1 MRFIAW
7 LITLAENSDRIAEAA
22 ADRLRAKLGGHTD
35 MVVRIIHFLLITAGI
50 SSPLLMYFAGAPLPV
65 YILVYTAFFTYL
77 IVYCIF
83 PELKKYPTFRLRI
96 LADGTEQILAFFVTG
111 IACLG
116 IAAYTIWAA
125 VCSVIPTLTAVSEG
139 IVLFCAELVIF
150 WNGIIKVYCTS
161 VQLGLKYRVWGIVLG
176 MVMPADLV
184 MLALIYR
191 ITRRECAFETEKALL
206 NKSRRDDQLC
216 RTKYPLL
223 LVHGVFF
230 RDSKLMN
237 YWGRIPAELEAN
249 GAVIFYGEQQSAAL
263 LVMTM
268 ESLGIPVMVERSSY
282 ESHPLGRT
290 EWMKLYAVLLG
301 KEDVA
306 EKVFK
311 EQTDKLD
318 NVLTADK
325 TDKTVAFFYINSVGA
340 VNVRKSGDYVSEM
353 ISLAGGNYVP
363 EDTGE
368 SDNALSTMNMQM
380 EEFYAKAKDAD
391 YIIYNSTIDG
401 ELQTIDELL
410 SKSELLA
417 DFKAVK
423 NGNVWC
429 TGKNLFQETT
439 GLGTMIEDIH
449 TMLTTDDDSLD
460 NLTYMHK
467 LK

>member
-1 MRFIAW
+1 MKKIKFLFLGLLTGLVLSVCAGCGQTAGDVKSTEDADPVENAGNADTISWQDLAPIDALDLKYADQFSVTYYGEEKYALVTIGEDEKFLVVPEEEQVPEDIPADITPLSRPLNNMYLAATSAMDFFCHLDAVDQ
-7 LITLAENSDRIAEAA
+7 ITLS
-22 ADRLRAKLGGHTD
+22 GTD
-35 MVVRIIHFLLITAGI
+35 SFGWYQEE
-50 SSPLLMYFAGAPLPV
+50 P
-65 YILVYTAFFTYL
+65 
-77 IVYCIF
+77 
-83 PELKKYPTFRLRI
+83 K
-96 LADGTEQILAFFVTG
+96 
-111 IACLG
+111 
-116 IAAYTIWAA
+116 
-125 VCSVIPTLTAVSEG
+125 
-139 IVLFCAELVIF
+139 
-150 WNGIIKVYCTS
+150 
-161 VQLGLKYRVWGIVLG
+161 
-176 MVMPADLV
+176 
-184 MLALIYR
+184 
-191 ITRRECAFETEKALL
+191 KALEEGKMEYAGKYSAPDYERIVD
-206 NKSRRDDQLC
+206 KSCSLAIESTMIYHCPQVKEQLEN
-216 RTKYPLL
+216 L
-223 LVHGVFF
+223 GV
-230 RDSKLMN
+230 
-237 YWGRIPAELEAN
+237 
-249 GAVIFYGEQQSAAL
+249 
-263 LVMTM
+263 
-268 ESLGIPVMVERSSY
+268 PVLVERSSY

-318 NVLTADK
+318 KVLTADK

-340 VNVRKSGDYVSEM
+340 VNIRKSGDYVSEM

-363 EDTGE
+363 EDTGVN
-368 SDNALSTMNMQM
+368 DNALSTMNMQM

-401 ELQTIDELL
+401 ELKTIDELL
-410 SKSELLA
+410 SKSKLLA

-460 NLTYMHK
+460 ELTYMHK